1 MSYGDGGFY
10 FLQPVSQ
17 PAGAYGSLGA
27 IGKGKKFGPYQVLY
41 QKKPY
46 PKTHAGYKKD
56 VADLFTA
63 ISHLKLARAQA
74 RAKIKSLRKQA
85 ASLGGNFGATWSPGG
100 MIGRNTFA
108 RSVIPGA
115 VSGAFVEKIA
125 KEQDKLKLIAK
136 AMPLA
141 LKRYSNAK
149 NRMDAKYPGRR
160 VILGKAPIPPQV
172 QVYLQSL
179 KEKTNVAEDYVEQ
192 SLIEEEQ
199 AGVTDLPE
207 DETMIDEIVVED
219 GVSMAP
225 SLFEE
230 HKNLIYLGGAGVAA
244 FALYKMM
251 K

>member
-17 PAGAYGSLGA
+17 PAGAYGNLGA
-27 IGKGKKFGPYQVLY
+27 IGKGKKFGSYRVLY

-46 PKTHAGYKKD
+46 PKTYAGYKKD
-56 VADLFTA
+56 VEELRVAVAQLRV
-63 ISHLKLARAQA
+63 ARAQA
-74 RAKIKSLRKQA
+74 RAKIKSLRKTHKYQIGIA
-85 ASLGGNFGATWSPGG
+85 AGF
-100 MIGRNTFA
+100 MGRNIL
-108 RSVIPGA
+108 VGQYQ
-115 VSGAFVEKIA
+115 A
-125 KEQDKLKLIAK
+125 KLNSIAK

-141 LKRYSNAK
+141 LKRYANAK
-149 NRMDAKYPGRR
+149 KRMDAKYGKQ
-160 VILGKAPIPPQV
+160 VLLGKAQIPPHLRMV
-172 QVYLQSL
+172 LKSL
-179 KEKTNVAEDYVEQ
+179 KEKQDSADDYVEQ

-199 AGVTDLPE
+199 VGVTDLPE
-207 DETMIDEIVVED
+207 DETMIDEIVVEDDLD

>member
-27 IGKGKKFGPYQVLY
+27 IGKGKKFGSYQVLY

-46 PKTHAGYKKD
+46 PKTRAGYKKD
-56 VADLFTA
+56 VEELRVAVA
-63 ISHLKLARAQA
+63 HLKLARAEA
-74 RAKIKSLRKQA
+74 RAKIKALRKQKSA
-85 ASLGGNFGATWSPGG
+85 RGLHVMQHGFRQNMALQAT
-100 MIGRNTFA
+100 IGLYQA
-108 RSVIPGA
+108 
-115 VSGAFVEKIA
+115 
-125 KEQDKLKLIAK
+125 KLKNIAN

-141 LKRYSNAK
+141 LKRYANAK
-149 NRMDAKYPGRR
+149 KRMDDKYSLGSR
-160 VILGKAPIPPQV
+160 VLLGKAPIPPQM
-172 QVYLQSL
+172 QEYLQSL
-179 KEKTNVAEDYVEQ
+179 KEKQNAAEDYVEQ

-199 AGVTDLPE
+199 VGVTDLPE

-244 FALYKMM
+244 FALYKMV

>member
-17 PAGAYGSLGA
+17 PAGAYGNLGA

-46 PKTHAGYKKD
+46 PKTYAGYKKD
-56 VADLFTA
+56 VEELRVAVA
-63 ISHLKLARAQA
+63 HLRLARAEA
-74 RAKIKSLRKQA
+74 RAKIKSLRKEKSARGLHVMQHGMRQNIGIQLNIAQYQA
-85 ASLGGNFGATWSPGG
+85 
-100 MIGRNTFA
+100 
-108 RSVIPGA
+108 
-115 VSGAFVEKIA
+115 
-125 KEQDKLKLIAK
+125 KLSKIAK

-141 LKRYSNAK
+141 LKRYANAK
-149 NRMDAKYPGRR
+149 KRMDAKYGKQVLLGR
-160 VILGKAPIPPQV
+160 AAIPPHMR
-172 QVYLQSL
+172 VYLRSL
-179 KEKTNVAEDYVEQ
+179 KKKQDSAEDYVEQ
-192 SLIEEEQ
+192 SLIEEEEV
-199 AGVTDLPE
+199 GVTDLPE
-207 DETMIDEIVVED
+207 DETMIDEVVDEAEMRD
-219 GVSMAP
+219 AGIGPAGDMAP

>member
-27 IGKGKKFGPYQVLY
+27 IGKGKKFGSYQVLY

-46 PKTHAGYKKD
+46 PKTRAGYKKD
-56 VADLFTA
+56 VEELRVAVA
-63 ISHLKLARAQA
+63 HLKLARAEA
-74 RAKIKSLRKQA
+74 RAKIKALRKQKSA
-85 ASLGGNFGATWSPGG
+85 RGLHVMQHGFRQNMAVQAT
-100 MIGRNTFA
+100 IGQYQA
-108 RSVIPGA
+108 
-115 VSGAFVEKIA
+115 
-125 KEQDKLKLIAK
+125 KLKNIAN

-141 LKRYSNAK
+141 LKRYANAK
-149 NRMDAKYPGRR
+149 KRMDDKYSRMLRGSR
-160 VILGKAPIPPQV
+160 VLLGKAPLSTPV
-172 QVYLQSL
+172 QKYLQSV
-179 KEKTNVAEDYVEQ
+179 KEKQNAAEDYVEQ

-199 AGVTDLPE
+199 VGVTDLPE